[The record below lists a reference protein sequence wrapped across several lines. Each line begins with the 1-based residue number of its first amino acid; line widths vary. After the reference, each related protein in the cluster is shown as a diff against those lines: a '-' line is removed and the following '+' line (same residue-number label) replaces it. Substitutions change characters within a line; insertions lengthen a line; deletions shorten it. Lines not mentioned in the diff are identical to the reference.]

1 MRHPHPTTSSSSTTL
16 AALLG
21 LASLAGC
28 DPVDGED
35 PELLDAAEADDALDD
50 AEDGEL
56 EAADELAA
64 EPDAA
69 AQQLMWSYSW
79 QQGQPAVAMGAFA
92 DRFCFLTEVAG
103 HFGSGYE
110 RARVY
115 EWNGSW
121 WLGSMGFQ
129 QEGIRASALCV
140 PRDYWGLE
148 LEVSGE
154 YTWREG
160 TPFVDMGPA
169 TGRVCML
176 THVQGDLDGELDGV
190 EAYPTLG
197 PDGGRWWL
205 GGMSEDGDGGV
216 MAAARCVD
224 IDPEWR
230 QGPYLWEKPYYLGS
244 FPTPMVHTNYYACG
258 LTQVRGDF
266 NNYGERVGAYVNQ
279 DDQWYLHGGTWS
291 TNAAYGDGTW
301 ATTYCF

>member
-1 MRHPHPTTSSSSTTL
+1 MRHPLPTTSSCSPFL

-28 DPVDGED
+28 DPVDDGEGL
-35 PELLDAAEADDALDD
+35 ELLDAAEDHDALDD
-50 AEDGEL
+50 AEAGEL

-79 QQGQPAVAMGAFA
+79 QQGQPAVAMGAFD

-121 WLGSMGFQ
+121 WLGGMGF
-129 QEGIRASALCV
+129 QEGIRASALCI

-154 YTWREG
+154 YIWREG

-176 THVQGDLDGELDGV
+176 THVQGDLDGEGDGV

-197 PDGGRWWL
+197 PGGRWWL
-205 GGMSEDGDGGV
+205 GGVSSDGAGGV
-216 MAAARCVD
+216 MGAARCID
-224 IDPEWR
+224 IDPAWLH
-230 QGPYLWEKPYYLGS
+230 GPYNWAKNPMGS
-244 FPTPMVHTNYYACG
+244 TPPLQLIDADDYACG
-258 LTQVRGDF
+258 LTKVLGAFD
-266 NNYGERVGAYVNQ
+266 NWNERVGAYVGGN
-279 DDQWYLHGGTWS
+279 DMWYLHGGTWS
-291 TNAAYGDGTW
+291 GNNAFSIGTW
-301 ATTYCF
+301 TTAYCF